1 MDPALTG
8 ILAALIGAVAGIT
21 GGYLSGWQQARLE
34 YKKWLRAR
42 EDDVAKE
49 LRLAVADLMRKM
61 ATTAQHISWFTWEA
75 DYRPDRI
82 TKEAVELYDTEMRGL
97 FPEIDS
103 ALIMVSAL
111 SNEAYE
117 RLAPLVLDIYNLDLK
132 VSRETRK
139 ITNAPSDAAKGIADY
154 KDAAFQLKRQ
164 IMQNVSNV
172 ISMGVSRK

>member
-1 MDPALTG
+1 
-8 ILAALIGAVAGIT
+8 
-21 GGYLSGWQQARLE
+21 
-34 YKKWLRAR
+34 
-42 EDDVAKE
+42 
-49 LRLAVADLMRKM
+49 
-61 ATTAQHISWFTWEA
+61 
-75 DYRPDRI
+75 
-82 TKEAVELYDTEMRGL
+82 
-97 FPEIDS
+97 
-103 ALIMVSAL
+103 MVSAL